1 MFCLNVPQKYSF
13 IGSNASLFITKKTF
27 HCLFLWMP
35 CEYKTNN
42 FGLSNL
48 QRMIVAW
55 NDGDLQNEIDEN
67 FTKNVVTPAV

>member
-1 MFCLNVPQKYSF
+1 
-13 IGSNASLFITKKTF
+13 
-27 HCLFLWMP
+27 MP